1 MIEAFQQFIL
11 KKNLCNPTNKILV
24 AVSGGVDSVVLLDL
38 FVRSGYS
45 VAVAHCNFKLRGE
58 ESDNDEHFV
67 ELLAKKYQL
76 DFYTKSFD
84 TEKFATDNKCSIQEA
99 ARSLRYKWFDE
110 LCKKQSFDRVAVGQ
124 HLDDQMETFFINLF
138 RAAGVTG
145 LKGMPVKRDDII
157 RPMLF
162 TRRNEIEKY
171 AKQFRLQF
179 REDSSNYSDK
189 YLRNQIRYK
198 ILPEIKKVKEG
209 AEDAFIKSL
218 ENLYE
223 DDLMLNQL
231 IDEKRDVLF
240 RQTENGWEINMIK
253 LKKYQPLNTWLFYL
267 LKDFG
272 FSRDLTNQI
281 ATSLNK
287 EHSGKIFNAP
297 SHQLLIDRENMLIQ
311 EKHEEVEKEYFIHAN
326 DKEIEV
332 PIKMKI
338 NKQLFD
344 ASVRFKKDSS
354 TAYFDIDK
362 LTFPLKIR
370 KWRRGDR
377 FVPFGMTGSKLV
389 SDYLIDNKISRFDKE
404 KVWLLLS
411 GQEVIWVI
419 GRRTSD
425 CFKIGSKTKEVIDF
439 HLEK

>member
-231 IDEKRDVLF
+231 IDEKHSKLF

-253 LKKYQPLNTWLFYL
+253 LKEYQPLNTWLFYL

-272 FSRDLTNQI
+272 FSRDHTNQI
-281 ATSLNK
+281 AKSLNK
-287 EHSGKIFNAP
+287 EHSGKIFNSP

-326 DKEIEV
+326 DKEIEA

-344 ASVRFKKDSS
+344 ASVRFKKDLS

-370 KWRRGDR
+370 RWKQGDR
-377 FVPFGMTGSKLV
+377 FIPFGMTGSKLV

-411 GQEVIWVI
+411 GQKVIWVI
-419 GRRTSD
+419 GRRTTD
-425 CFKIGSKTKEVIDF
+425 CFKIASKTKEVIDF

>member
-11 KKNLCNPTNKILV
+11 KKNLCNPTDKILV

-45 VAVAHCNFKLRGE
+45 VAVAHCNFKLRGS
-58 ESDNDEHFV
+58 ESDDDELFV
-67 ELLAKKYQL
+67 ELLANKYQL
-76 DFYTKSFD
+76 GFYTKSFD
-84 TEKFATDNKCSIQEA
+84 TEKFATDNKCSIQET
-99 ARSLRYKWFDE
+99 ARALRYNWFDE
-110 LCKKQSFDRVAVGQ
+110 LCKKHNFDWVAVGQ

-138 RAAGVTG
+138 RGAGVTG
-145 LKGMPVKRDDII
+145 LKGMPVNRDDII

-179 REDSSNYSDK
+179 REDSSNHSDK

-231 IDEKRDVLF
+231 IDEKRSKLF

-253 LKKYQPLNTWLFYL
+253 LKEHQPLNTWLFYL

-272 FSRDLTNQI
+272 FSRDHTNQI
-281 ATSLNK
+281 AKSLNK
-287 EHSGKIFNAP
+287 EHSGKIFNSP
-297 SHQLLIDRENMLIQ
+297 SHQLLIDRENILIKEKNQ
-311 EKHEEVEKEYFIHAN
+311 EVDKVYLINENDEESEAPVKLKLSKQPFN
-326 DKEIEV
+326 TS
-332 PIKMKI
+332 I
-338 NKQLFD
+338 NL
-344 ASVRFKKDSS
+344 KKDSS
-354 TAYFDIDK
+354 LAYFDFDK

-389 SDYLIDNKISRFDKE
+389 SDYLIDVKLSRFEKE
-404 KVWLLLS
+404 KIFVITSAEKIIWL
-411 GQEVIWVI
+411 I
-419 GRRTSD
+419 GHRSSD
-425 CFKIGSKTKEVIDF
+425 YFKITPETKQIFSIRLD
-439 HLEK
+439 